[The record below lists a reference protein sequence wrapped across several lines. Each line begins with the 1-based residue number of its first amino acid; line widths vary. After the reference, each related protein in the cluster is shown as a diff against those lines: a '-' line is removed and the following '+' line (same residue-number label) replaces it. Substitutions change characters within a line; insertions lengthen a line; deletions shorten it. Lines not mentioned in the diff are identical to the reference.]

1 MVIPRGCLTDIKAI
15 LSKHEINFYIDDQT
29 YKGSGHNFHFQGNLL
44 PKQNEAVYAMKV
56 SGCGVLSAAT
66 GFGKTVVVAALIAE
80 RNINTLIIVHTKQL
94 LSQWK
99 ESLQT
104 FINLDGNKIGQI
116 GGGKKKPTGKV
127 DIAMIQTLSRSEDVR
142 ERVKGYGQV
151 IVDECHHI
159 SAVSFEKVL
168 REVEASYVHGLTATP
183 TRKDGLHKIVAMQCG
198 EICYKVTAKDQ
209 SKLHPFDHVL
219 IPRFTSFKSD
229 GNLQKVYANL
239 AINEKRNKL
248 IFNDV
253 LKELENDSHPI
264 ILTER
269 IEHVHE
275 LEKHFE
281 GFAKNIIVL
290 TGKLSKQEE
299 KDRLKLI
306 ENLSDCE
313 ERLIIATG
321 KYIGEGFDNARLD
334 TLFLAMPIA
343 WKGTL
348 QQYVGRLHRVHTNK
362 NVVKVYDYVDYQVP
376 ELQTMY
382 EKRKQGYKSMNYK
395 IKGSDDEKSSSG
407 QQMKLF

>member
-1 MVIPRGCLTDIKAI
+1 
-15 LSKHEINFYIDDQT
+15 
-29 YKGSGHNFHFQGNLL
+29 
-44 PKQNEAVYAMKV
+44 MKI
-56 SGCGVLSAAT
+56 SSCGVLSAAT
-66 GFGKTVVVAALIAE
+66 GFGKTVVAAALIAE
-80 RNINTLIIVHTKQL
+80 RNINTLILVHTKQL
-94 LSQWK
+94 LTQWK
-99 ESLQT
+99 ESLQS
-104 FINLDGNKIGQI
+104 FLNLDGNQIGQI

-127 DIAMIQTLSRSEDVR
+127 DIAKIQTLIRSEDMR
-142 ERVKGYGQV
+142 EKAKGYGQV
-151 IVDECHHI
+151 IVGECHHI
-159 SAVSFEKVL
+159 SAVGFEKVL
-168 REVEASYVHGLTATP
+168 REVEAAYIHGLTATL
-183 TRKDGLHKIVAMQCG
+183 TRKDGLQKIVAMQCG
-198 EICYKVTAKDQ
+198 EICYKVTAKSQ
-209 SKLHPFDHVL
+209 AKLHPFDHVL
-219 IPRFTSFKSD
+219 IPRFTSFKNNDDSI
-229 GNLQKVYANL
+229 QKVYTNL
-239 AINEKRNKL
+239 AINEKWNKL

-253 LKELENDSHPI
+253 LRELENNANPI

-275 LEKHFE
+275 LEKLFK

-306 ENLSDCE
+306 ESLSDNE

-348 QQYVGRLHRVHTNK
+348 QQYVGRLHRVHTDK

-376 ELQTMY
+376 ELKNMY
-382 EKRKQGYKSMNYK
+382 EKRMQGYKSMGYK
-395 IKGSDDEKSSSG
+395 VQGGGDENSSG